1 MPRLARLGTFGALTA
16 AALVLA
22 ACEPTPVV
30 DPANDRGF
38 IPGGDYALVGMD
50 GATVP
55 LRNMTLTIA
64 ETTVSG
70 RGPCNG
76 YGAKNNAELP
86 LVALSPLQKTDVPC
100 GKNTTIENRFFSVLQ
115 SATEMEYYGGVL
127 KVKSPQTWLIFER
140 GVTGA
145 QAQVTAVDQARAGQ

>member
-1 MPRLARLGTFGALTA
+1 MPRLGTFGALTA
-16 AALVLA
+16 AALALA
-22 ACEPTPVV
+22 ACEPTPPVSA
-30 DPANDRGF
+30 DDRGF

-64 ETTVSG
+64 ETSVSG

-86 LVALSPLQKTDVPC
+86 LVALSPLQRTNVDC
-100 GKNTTIENRFFSVLQ
+100 GKNATIENRFFQVLQ
-115 SATEMEYYGGVL
+115 AATEMEYYGGVL

-140 GVTGA
+140 GVTETQG
-145 QAQVTAVDQARAGQ
+145 QVTALDQARAGQ

>member
-1 MPRLARLGTFGALTA
+1 MPRSGTFAALTA

-22 ACEPTPVV
+22 ACEQTPPVSP
-30 DPANDRGF
+30 DDRGF

-55 LRNMTLTIA
+55 LRNMTLTVG
-64 ETTVSG
+64 ESTVSG

-76 YGAKNNAELP
+76 YGARNTAELP
-86 LVALSPLQKTDVPC
+86 LVALSPLQTTKVDC
-100 GKNTTIENRFFSVLQ
+100 GKNTTIENRFFAVLQ

-127 KVKSPQTWLIFER
+127 KVKSPSTWLIFER
-140 GVTGA
+140 GVTEA
-145 QAQVTAVDQARAGQ
+145 QAQVTAVDSARAGQ

>member
-1 MPRLARLGTFGALTA
+1 MPRLGTFGALAA
-16 AALVLA
+16 AALALA
-22 ACEPTPVV
+22 ACEQTPPVSP
-30 DPANDRGF
+30 DDRGF

-55 LRNMTLTIA
+55 LRNMTLTISESA
-64 ETTVSG
+64 VSG

-86 LVALSPLQKTDVPC
+86 LVALSPLQTTNVDC
-100 GKNTTIENRFFSVLQ
+100 GKNTTIENRFFQVLQ

-140 GVTGA
+140 GVTETQG
-145 QAQVTAVDQARAGQ
+145 QVTALDQARAGQ

>member
-1 MPRLARLGTFGALTA
+1 MPRLARFGTFGALTA
-16 AALVLA
+16 AALALA
-22 ACEPTPVV
+22 ACEPTPPV

-64 ETTVSG
+64 EGSISG

-76 YGAKNNAELP
+76 YGARNNAELP
-86 LVALSPLQKTDVPC
+86 LVALSPLQTTGVAC
-100 GKNTTIENRFFSVLQ
+100 GKNTTIENRFFQVLQ

-140 GVTGA
+140 GVTA
-145 QAQVTAVDQARAGQ
+145 TQAQVSAVDQARAGQ